1 MVETLQNIG
10 WSMVFSVIG
19 GVIGMALVI
28 ASSLI
33 LPGLIDRLTPNID
46 EQKEIA
52 RGNAAVGEYYGRIVG
67 SAILGV
73 SIVIAAAILGGILA
87 ALH

>member
-1 MVETLQNIG
+1 MVQTLQNIG

-67 SAILGV
+67 SAVLGV
-73 SIVIAAAILGGILA
+73 SIVIAAAVLGGILA